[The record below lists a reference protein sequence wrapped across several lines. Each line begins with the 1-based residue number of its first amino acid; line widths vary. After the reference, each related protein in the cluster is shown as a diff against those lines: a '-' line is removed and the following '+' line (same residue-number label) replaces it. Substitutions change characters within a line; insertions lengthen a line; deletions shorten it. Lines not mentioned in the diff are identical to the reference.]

1 MLKINFS
8 VNFQITEIL
17 ITINK
22 ITAEAEMTAST
33 IDILQSF
40 YIQINLQ
47 PITFTTAG
55 FYTINLPFLAGI
67 FTGIAS
73 YQSKRKLSKFNV

>member
-1 MLKINFS
+1 M
-8 VNFQITEIL
+8 
-17 ITINK
+17 
-22 ITAEAEMTAST
+22 APST

-47 PITFTTAG
+47 PIQFTTAG
-55 FYTINLPFLAGI
+55 FYIINLPFLAGI

-73 YQSKRKLSKFNV
+73 YQSNFFKFKWLKFNNNFNFLCSNSRAVLYSLKKVQ